1 MIGGMGIQIVHAT
14 IARSTLREIAAGQ
27 FGDFVKA
34 VVDVDRRMMAIGGDL
49 HADEEAALLESGSD
63 SGNLWGINIYPGL
76 PDDQW
81 IEFDSMI
88 NVRPSAGNRSRE
100 VENPAI
106 REKIRGIV
114 TGVVK
119 E

>member
-1 MIGGMGIQIVHAT
+1 MKIEVIQVAT
-14 IARSTLREIAAGQ
+14 TRNSLREIAASQ

-34 VVDVDRRMMAIGGDL
+34 VVDTERGVMAIGGDM
-49 HADEEAALLESGSD
+49 HADEEAVLLDAGSAQHD
-63 SGNLWGINIYPGL
+63 LWGINLYPEL

-88 NVRPSAGNRSRE
+88 NVRPSQGNRSRD

-106 REKIRGIV
+106 RATIV
-114 TGVVK
+114 AIVARLVRD
-119 E
+119 